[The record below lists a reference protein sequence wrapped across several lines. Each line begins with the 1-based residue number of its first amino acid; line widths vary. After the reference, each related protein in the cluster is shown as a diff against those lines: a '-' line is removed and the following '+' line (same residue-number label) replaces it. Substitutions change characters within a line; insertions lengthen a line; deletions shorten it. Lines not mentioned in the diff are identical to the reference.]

1 MIEERAYPFS
11 PVSLE
16 KGYGPFFV
24 IIVGCFGTRGA
35 PIGGIAPVH
44 HGIPLAD
51 IRHMSEETTTVVS
64 DAVAD
69 RPSVEVL
76 ETMMRIHEL
85 CIERPNIVAYLG
97 KIAPE
102 KQEIAL
108 VHAIE
113 VGITEL
119 IARRERFQ
127 R

>member
-1 MIEERAYPFS
+1 
-11 PVSLE
+11 
-16 KGYGPFFV
+16 
-24 IIVGCFGTRGA
+24 
-35 PIGGIAPVH
+35 
-44 HGIPLAD
+44 
-51 IRHMSEETTTVVS
+51 MSEEATTVAAETIAA
-64 DAVAD
+64 DVAPPPMTG
-69 RPSVEVL
+69 RSVEVL

-85 CIERPNIVAYLG
+85 CIERPSIVAYLG

-119 IARRERFQ
+119 VARRERFQ

>member
-1 MIEERAYPFS
+1 
-11 PVSLE
+11 
-16 KGYGPFFV
+16 
-24 IIVGCFGTRGA
+24 
-35 PIGGIAPVH
+35 
-44 HGIPLAD
+44 
-51 IRHMSEETTTVVS
+51 MSEETTTVIS
-64 DAVAD
+64 DAVAG
-69 RPSVEVL
+69 RPPVEVL